1 MNMNSSLDQIID
13 SYLCNADL
21 SGGETPEQIA
31 DALLAVMPWTGDD
44 YSADTVRTELI
55 DTIEHRQAAMTKQPM
70 SHETAM
76 FASFFTAPEGQDE
89 LEYLRE
95 AQDALDT
102 TQTGA
107 LAAYGALQ
115 NRIVA
120 VSESRLTAEE
130 RAEYE
135 ALLAR

>member
-1 MNMNSSLDQIID
+1 
-13 SYLCNADL
+13 
-21 SGGETPEQIA
+21 
-31 DALLAVMPWTGDD
+31 
-44 YSADTVRTELI
+44 
-55 DTIEHRQAAMTKQPM
+55 MTKQPM
-70 SHETAM
+70 SHETAT
-76 FASFFTAPEGQDE
+76 FASFFTAPDGQDE

-107 LAAYGALQ
+107 MAAYSALQ
-115 NRIVA
+115 NRIVT
-120 VSESRLTAEE
+120 VSEARMTPAE